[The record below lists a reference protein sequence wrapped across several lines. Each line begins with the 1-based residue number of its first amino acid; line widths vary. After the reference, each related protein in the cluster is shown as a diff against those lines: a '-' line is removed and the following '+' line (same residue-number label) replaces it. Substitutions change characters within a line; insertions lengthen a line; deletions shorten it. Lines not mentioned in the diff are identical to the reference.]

1 MKTKIAFIFAA
12 VIVIAVQATIILA
25 QTSPEI
31 DRLTAEIAKNPKDD
45 SLYVERGLLY
55 TWNGNFYGSSAKSI
69 SNAIDENRA
78 KALADAEIA
87 LKINPNNYKA
97 YYIRGLV
104 DSSKSNFE
112 KAAKL
117 KSESNI
123 IGYVYKADFSAGNA
137 VYPTDLVK
145 TVPIAI
151 VVKGDERTKTV
162 FDSLLLAKE
171 FSKKNYQANVI
182 MLDKQTK
189 KYSLYE
195 AIIGKN
201 ESAEILLAESPFRN
215 VLRNKSPV
223 VPTYEA
229 VKISPDYSLQL
240 RANEKELARYMI
252 WWEVADIVDAQ
263 GLSLIKKSTIPLI
276 VGNKGIS
283 YLFDSELAAGNFNEV
298 LKIYDWYDKR
308 NTANNAN
315 DLDVVKITRKTNLS
329 KLYQYAEKLRPFVE
343 KEMTKWNYAEADK
356 IAVRGGK

>member
-1 MKTKIAFIFAA
+1 MMMLL
-12 VIVIAVQATIILA
+12 AVQFSNIVA

-31 DRLTAEIAKNPKDD
+31 EQLTAGIAKTPTFD
-45 SLYVERGLLY
+45 SLYAERGLLY
-55 TWNGNFYGSSAKSI
+55 TWNGKFYGPTAKSI
-69 SNAIDENRA
+69 SNAIDENRV
-78 KALADAEIA
+78 KALADAEMA
-87 LKINPNNYKA
+87 LKINPNNYTA

-117 KSESNI
+117 KSDSNI
-123 IGYVYKADFSAGNA
+123 VGYVYKANFSVGTA

-182 MLDKQTK
+182 ILNKQTK
-189 KYSLYE
+189 KYLLYE

-201 ESAEILLAESPFRN
+201 ELLEIELAESPFRK
-215 VLRNKSPV
+215 VLRHKSPV

-252 WWEVADIVDAQ
+252 WWEVADIIDAE
-263 GLSLIKKSTIPLI
+263 GLSLIKKSSIPLI
-276 VGNKGIS
+276 VGDKGIK
-283 YLFDSELAAGNFNEV
+283 YLFDSELAAGNFDEA

-308 NTANNAN
+308 NTINNAN

-329 KLYQYAEKLRPFVE
+329 KIYQYAEKLRTFVE
-343 KEMTKWNYAEADK
+343 NEMTKWNYSEADK
-356 IAVRGGK
+356 TAVRGTKP